1 MQSWQSTLGIKLEVF
16 VEVLTDSELNTRVQ
30 QKNYQVAFM
39 PLSFSDN
46 TAFHALHMFT
56 SEENENLL
64 SFKDKNYDS
73 LVSDIKDAS
82 TLKDTQK
89 RTLKAEKYLLDSA
102 AIVSLYENKVY
113 FGHAKGVSGTF
124 FNLTGDIAYFK
135 HTLSE

>member
-16 VEVLTDSELNTRVQ
+16 VEVLTDSEINTRVQ

-56 SEENENLL
+56 SDENENLL

-102 AIVSLYENKVY
+102 AIVPLYENKVY